1 MCLFLQE
8 SYQWFYARLAPACL
22 TASLVARGCC
32 IVDETAHVHAAV
44 ACSCFCG
51 LGNSVPNNLCSAT
64 RWVANSSPPPR
75 GYFRAISP
83 PSARARARHFHQACA
98 LMRQCA
104 RAVEQSKPKRFI
116 APSHRTPA
124 LAAAAA
130 TRNAFV
136 ARPFFVPR
144 YNRGVKQRARGLLH
158 VLQHIVQV
166 HHVH

>member
-1 MCLFLQE
+1 MLCLFLQE

-104 RAVEQSKPKRFI
+104 RAVEQSKPKLSAVSRPQRRLPCGPTI
-116 APSHRTPA
+116 YPSSLLFANKNPM
-124 LAAAAA
+124 
-130 TRNAFV
+130 F
-136 ARPFFVPR
+136 FFVPL
-144 YNRGVKQRARGLLH
+144 RACACTPWGDS
-158 VLQHIVQV
+158 
-166 HHVH
+166 